1 MATYTYKCD
10 KCDITVPVVEPMTA
24 ATRIIKCEKCMG
36 IMRKVIV
43 APVAVIFKG
52 DGFYSN
58 DNRND
63 S

>member
-10 KCDITVPVVEPMTA
+10 DCDIVVTVIQPMTT
-24 ATRIIKCEKCMG
+24 TRVITCAKCTG
-36 IMRKVIV
+36 AMRKVITTP
-43 APVAVIFKG
+43 AAVIFKG

>member
-10 KCDITVPVVEPMTA
+10 DCDIVVTVTQPMTT
-24 ATRIIKCEKCMG
+24 TRVITCAKCTSA
-36 IMRKVIV
+36 MRKVITT
-43 APVAVIFKG
+43 PVAVIFKG